1 MANQKTTEGHFILYM
16 TPRVDFI
23 TVPSV
28 KSFCMR
34 YLSKIFTKGN
44 VWLPSILYIVLQ
56 QSFVFEPRISCYE
69 TLQKKLFSDFSCK
82 YYVITINSAPRGSYS
97 LKVSVISSLGRKLK
111 MFIEY
116 SRLQTYDNKGC
127 QHRKKDHKK

>member
-1 MANQKTTEGHFILYM
+1 MANQKTTEGRFILYM
-16 TPRVDFI
+16 TPRLDFI
-23 TVPSV
+23 VVPSV
-28 KSFCMR
+28 KSS
-34 YLSKIFTKGN
+34 LKGTFDC
-44 VWLPSILYIVLQ
+44 PQYYIVLQ

-69 TLQKKLFSDFSCK
+69 TLEKKNFSQTFPANIIL
-82 YYVITINSAPRGSYS
+82 VMTINSAPRGSYN
-97 LKVSVISSLGRKLK
+97 LKVSEISSLGRKLK